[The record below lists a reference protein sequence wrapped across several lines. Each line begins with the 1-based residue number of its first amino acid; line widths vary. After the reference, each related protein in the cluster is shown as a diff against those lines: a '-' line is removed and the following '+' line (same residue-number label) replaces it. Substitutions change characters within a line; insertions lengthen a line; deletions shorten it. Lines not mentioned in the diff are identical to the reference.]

1 MASSLPI
8 ISNAGDGGEPEDAT
22 NVYAKFATASERR
35 KGLVDRFA
43 GLILE
48 IEII

>member
-1 MASSLPI
+1 MSLPI
-8 ISNAGDGGEPEDAT
+8 IPNAGDGAEPEEIK

-43 GLILE
+43 GLAR
-48 IEII
+48 